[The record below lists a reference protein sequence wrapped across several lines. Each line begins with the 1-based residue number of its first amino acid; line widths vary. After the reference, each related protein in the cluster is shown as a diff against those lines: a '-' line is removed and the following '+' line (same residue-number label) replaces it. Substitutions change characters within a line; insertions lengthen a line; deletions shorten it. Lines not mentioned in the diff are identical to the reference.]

1 MIIKKTIGTYSL
13 KASKLQICEWSNL
26 HTKYPQKKKGH
37 ENGIKKLHAS
47 IHVYFTCMQHTY
59 KYE

>member
-1 MIIKKTIGTYSL
+1 MVKFTHKISTEKKS
-13 KASKLQICEWSNL
+13 
-26 HTKYPQKKKGH
+26 H

-59 KYE
+59 KRMMKKLNFLF